1 MPVSKS
7 SIINQLFKM
16 QKSSSISF
24 YFISSSGVSTKHQ
37 GKIIDIN
44 TKETI
49 PYANIL
55 INKSE
60 SIISMERYT
69 FRKQ

>member
-1 MPVSKS
+1 MPENHQS
-7 SIINQLFKM
+7 SINYLKCKNHHQFLSLVLLV
-16 QKSSSISF
+16 Q
-24 YFISSSGVSTKHQ
+24 VSTKHQ

-60 SIISMERYT
+60 SIISMGGQFYT